1 MPPFADNRHRSKSDF
16 DQIQR
21 IFDPPPGITKQS
33 PQDSALTW
41 ISIMP
46 MLEHGADGA
55 DAAHAGS
62 SAGNA
67 MIIDGGSTTA
77 GSSSGS
83 PASSRSALTE
93 SQDQR
98 EDIGK

>member
-1 MPPFADNRHRSKSDF
+1 
-16 DQIQR
+16 
-21 IFDPPPGITKQS
+21 
-33 PQDSALTW
+33 
-41 ISIMP
+41 MP
-46 MLEHGADGA
+46 MLEHGADGV
-55 DAAHAGS
+55 DAAHAVS

-67 MIIDGGSTTA
+67 MIIDGGSKTA

-93 SQDQR
+93 SRQDQR